1 MFEHFLKYVEEEKK
15 IKNKE
20 DFIEQMNG
28 KTFLKGLYRLFDSN
42 KNSNWCSIVEQ
53 AFPKY
58 KNYIDVFGYDW
69 LGRIFAIN
77 KINNHILLFEP
88 GTGEVLDIPVTFEEF
103 HDSEIV
109 ECHEDCLASEFFQE
123 WFLANDNYILKKNE
137 CVGYKVPLFLNGE
150 DEIENLEISDM
161 EVYWTVLTPLINI

>member
-1 MFEHFLKYVEEEKK
+1 M
-15 IKNKE
+15 
-20 DFIEQMNG
+20 
-28 KTFLKGLYRLFDSN
+28 FDSN
-42 KNSNWCSIVEQ
+42 KTSNWCSIVEQ

-123 WFLANDNYILKKNE
+123 WFLANDNYILKKTN
-137 CVGYKVPLFLNGE
+137 V
-150 DEIENLEISDM
+150 SDIKFHFFK
-161 EVYWTVLTPLINI
+161 WRR

>member
-42 KNSNWCSIVEQ
+42 KTSNWCSIVEQ

-77 KINNHILLFEP
+77 KINNHILLF
-88 GTGEVLDIPVTFEEF
+88 
-103 HDSEIV
+103 
-109 ECHEDCLASEFFQE
+109 
-123 WFLANDNYILKKNE
+123 
-137 CVGYKVPLFLNGE
+137 
-150 DEIENLEISDM
+150 
-161 EVYWTVLTPLINI
+161 

>member
-1 MFEHFLKYVEEEKK
+1 M
-15 IKNKE
+15 
-20 DFIEQMNG
+20 
-28 KTFLKGLYRLFDSN
+28 
-42 KNSNWCSIVEQ
+42 
-53 AFPKY
+53 
-58 KNYIDVFGYDW
+58 
-69 LGRIFAIN
+69 GRILEIN

-150 DEIENLEISDM
+150 EEIEKILRF
-161 EVYWTVLTPLINI
+161 LIWKFTGQY

>member
-1 MFEHFLKYVEEEKK
+1 MDYKLGDYEKLQRTNKSISIKEKRK
-15 IKNKE
+15 IMVQQLE
-20 DFIEQMNG
+20 
-28 KTFLKGLYRLFDSN
+28 L
-42 KNSNWCSIVEQ
+42 
-53 AFPKY
+53 
-58 KNYIDVFGYDW
+58 
-69 LGRIFAIN
+69 LGA
-77 KINNHILLFEP
+77 
-88 GTGEVLDIPVTFEEF
+88 EEF